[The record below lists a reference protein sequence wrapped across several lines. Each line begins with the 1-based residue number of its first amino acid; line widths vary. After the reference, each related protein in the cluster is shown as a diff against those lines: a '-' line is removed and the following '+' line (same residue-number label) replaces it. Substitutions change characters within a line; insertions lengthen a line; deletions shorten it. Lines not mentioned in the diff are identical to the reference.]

1 MKGTIR
7 AMTSSPDLFV
17 FTRGEGDS
25 QRSFSYPMR
34 EAKALAA
41 QLGMDMNSDSDL
53 LWFLRE
59 ALVTILPQGWK
70 KEASASGMAQYHNL
84 KTGVTTETHPLLY
97 IFRAAF
103 HHLVDTSEQQK
114 AEDSPI
120 DDPSSLQSATE
131 QSRYFA
137 DLLKKVEKKQDSVK
151 STLRFEQAMHDAE
164 LFYSS
169 LLTGSS
175 VPKHI
180 EDSLEFQSVAPERMM
195 ELARALGVQDDYR
208 LLWVARVFA
217 VLPLPPL
224 WKRSHDPYRND
235 LYLNSHY
242 NVTLGFH
249 PSKNFLYKYIQTLRF
264 GNLQACSPTMTFLDH
279 HYRSYDIDLHRL
291 MAGEDYV
298 LRVRDFQ
305 GQRNLPATLFRPK
318 VTFSQETIDGLMALD
333 MADGDIEMLGLVY
346 RYYARMKERMKGWE
360 FRYTLQG
367 ERYWYQSRS
376 QAAKQQYP
384 FSDKLKRLLQQT
396 HAVHTH
402 MLSSVLKGPEEVH
415 KTLSSKDILEKI
427 RKAAAELMSRH
438 LSNYMESP
446 SQEALE
452 AHDAAKWLSFKPDS
466 SHELMDVLYA
476 CPFRLATSAM
486 ETASFWQ
493 LTSTETEEDGVLS
506 PKADHYTIEVEG
518 QSILPGQDSGAQ
530 IRSLKSLLARPRAA
544 RQSKVLEKELL
555 EQIARG
561 AKQNAGGKTLRIEEA
576 GGTVAGKALEEMK
589 ILRNSHA
596 EAGEESKQALLQSQD
611 EKLRLDSA
619 DTKVVGENRRESAKE
634 AVKPQSSTQPNGGE
648 THANTPDDSETSSP
662 AVSTKSSAF
671 TRAFSK
677 SKSFKAS
684 LRHITSP
691 SSRSPS
697 SLPSAFVNFD
707 PQSLVKAAFS
717 GMMLKTGKRKP
728 TRGERRQNSLREQ
741 IAEEGEGSPLVEPKD
756 VVRETEEEERISEN
770 ESSNPA
776 LASLTNYKSLLTTY
790 LRNKLSFLAQ
800 AHPAAQQEIEFAK
813 PTASRLKNRVKTGN
827 RFFNLDGKVQP
838 LSPQFSS
845 PAGSTIASPAHS
857 RTLSTALPSKS
868 ALNSPKVS
876 PSSKGSRRVLTVS
889 SPQNSVEALR
899 KRRLGSA
906 GEGSSLMRSGRVVEA
921 FEIGKDSRDLKR
933 TGSRPLDTHAP
944 GRLRTAEQS
953 PLHYSSLPSQVSS
966 SFLAYY
972 LQACG
977 NPFDVFDLRLYRP
990 YPGLSVS
997 DIVAVGLRLR
1007 IRVSL
1012 EALESLESDLLW
1024 VAYLQIL
1031 VPEPPG
1037 WEPRGLER
1045 LKRLAPGEHP
1055 GDEYFGLVLK
1065 YHRDKRNNL
1074 LKAMS
1079 RTDRVSSLL
1088 ESSWL
1093 EIQPR
1098 PGVFFLH
1105 NFLTHQDGPSSTL
1118 SLVKFS
1124 FQPSRAVATAPGR
1137 IRRR

>member
-1 MKGTIR
+1 
-7 AMTSSPDLFV
+7 MTSSPDLFV

-25 QRSFSYPMR
+25 ERSFSYPMR
-34 EAKALAA
+34 EAKALAS

-103 HHLVDTSEQQK
+103 HHLVDTTEQQK

-120 DDPSSLQSATE
+120 DDPTSLQSSTE
-131 QSRYFA
+131 QSRFFA

-175 VPKHI
+175 VPKHL

-264 GNLQACSPTMTFLDH
+264 GNLQACNPTMTFLDH

-346 RYYARMKERMKGWE
+346 RYYARMKEKMKGWE

-396 HAVHTH
+396 RAVHTN
-402 MLSSVLKGPEEVH
+402 MLSSVLKEPEEVH
-415 KTLSSKDILEKI
+415 KTLSSKDIMEKI

-466 SHELMDVLYA
+466 SYELMDVLYA

-486 ETASFWQ
+486 ETASFLQ

-506 PKADHYTIEVEG
+506 PKADHYAIEVEG
-518 QSILPGQDSGAQ
+518 QIILPGQDSGAQ

-555 EQIARG
+555 ERIARG
-561 AKQNAGGKTLRIEEA
+561 AKQNEGGRTLRIEEA
-576 GGTVAGKALEEMK
+576 GETAAGKALDEMK
-589 ILRNSHA
+589 ILRNSHV
-596 EAGEESKQALLQSQD
+596 EAGEESKQTPLKSQD
-611 EKLRLDSA
+611 GKLGLDSA
-619 DTKVVGENRRESAKE
+619 DAKVAEENRRKSATK
-634 AVKPQSSTQPNGGE
+634 AVELQSSSPPNGE
-648 THANTPDDSETSSP
+648 THANTPDDYETSSP

-684 LRHITSP
+684 LRHPTSP

-697 SLPSAFVNFD
+697 SFPSASGNFD

-717 GMMLKTGKRKP
+717 GMMLKKGKRKSI
-728 TRGERRQNSLREQ
+728 RGELRQNSLREKR
-741 IAEEGEGSPLVEPKD
+741 AKEDEESPRVEPKD
-756 VVRETEEEERISEN
+756 VVRETEEEERISES
-770 ESSNPA
+770 ESSSPA
-776 LASLTNYKSLLTTY
+776 IASSTNYKSLLTTY

-800 AHPAAQQEIEFAK
+800 PHPAAQQEIESAK
-813 PTASRLKNRVKTGN
+813 PTADRLKNRVKTGN
-827 RFFNLDGKVQP
+827 RFFNLDGKIQP
-838 LSPQFSS
+838 SSPQFSS
-845 PAGSTIASPAHS
+845 PAGSTIASPSHS
-857 RTLSTALPSKS
+857 RTVSTALPSKS

-876 PSSKGSRRVLTVS
+876 TSSKGSRRVFTIS
-889 SPQNSVEALR
+889 SPQKSVEALR

-906 GEGSSLMRSGRVVEA
+906 GDGSPLMRSGRVMEA
-921 FEIGKDSRDLKR
+921 FEIGKDSRDMKR
-933 TGSRPLDTHAP
+933 SGSRPLGTQAP
-944 GRLRTAEQS
+944 ARLRTAEQS
-953 PLHYSSLPSQVSS
+953 PLHSSSLSPQVSS
-966 SFLAYY
+966 SFLTYY

-977 NPFDVFDLRLYRP
+977 NPFEVFDLRLYRP
-990 YPGLSVS
+990 YPGLSVT
-997 DIVAVGLRLR
+997 DIVAAGLRLK

-1012 EALESLESDLLW
+1012 ETLESLESDLLW

-1031 VPEPPG
+1031 VPEPPE

-1045 LKRLAPGEHP
+1045 LKRLALGEHP

-1065 YHRDKRNNL
+1065 FHRDQRNNL